1 MDSTE
6 KLRRLILE
14 LPWLSKNKSVSIEE
28 FCATF
33 AINRDQAIKDLTLL
47 TFVGPSQ
54 FGGDLVDIQ
63 ISDETIT
70 VIDDQNHE
78 NSIQLTPEELMVLV
92 SSINLLMESDRTNLL
107 LKNLFN
113 KITTLLYEDSKVS
126 DVNYDDV
133 FDFITKSIKE
143 NKLII
148 IDYING
154 RNIVKEKVLVKP
166 VSIEEHGNF
175 KYLKAIDLGFNIRKS
190 YRLDRILKVLLSDI
204 KIEDSNELINND
216 KILQLNIRV
225 PIWKKNILDKYN
237 IENIK
242 ENETSLEFNLP
253 FFDSS
258 YVKTLIYS
266 LGKGI
271 KIKANEDIKK
281 DILTQIDED
290 INRLS

>member
-28 FCATF
+28 FCTTF

-70 VIDDQNHE
+70 VIDNQNHE

-126 DVNYDDV
+126 EVNYDDV
-133 FDFITKSIKE
+133 FDFITKGIKE

-216 KILQLNIRV
+216 KIMQLNIRV
-225 PIWKKNILDKYN
+225 PIWKKYILDKYN
-237 IENIK
+237 IESIK

-271 KIKANEDIKK
+271 KVKANEDIKK
-281 DILTQIDED
+281 DILTQINED